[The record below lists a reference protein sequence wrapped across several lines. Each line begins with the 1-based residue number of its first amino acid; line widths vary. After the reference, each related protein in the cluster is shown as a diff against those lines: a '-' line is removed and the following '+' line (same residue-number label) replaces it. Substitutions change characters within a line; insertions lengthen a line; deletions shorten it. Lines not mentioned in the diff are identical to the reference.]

1 MYEQV
6 PVHQVINFL
15 THIYSLYRRDAGG
28 EKRRAREYRTCQ
40 ELLRR
45 TIDNLKRGK
54 SSLSPATLGELSRQ
68 AKLTIGSALSLVGYP
83 LDQLREV
90 EIRLN
95 GHRTRIIESYP
106 FDQDRKID
114 LPKVL
119 TNNAFGRTALLSEI
133 VRDWQTEIPIRVLRG
148 PAWRRKF
155 FYAQVGVEDL
165 GLSGIP
171 PGAFLAVEPISDHLQ
186 RWDDPFSMYFLQF
199 KNGYRCSRCVVSDG
213 KLTLLP
219 YSHRYFGRH
228 EFLYPHE
235 VRIVGQ
241 IRGFVAS
248 FPPSTFTP
256 VESRR
261 APSKTP
267 LIFPWEQP
275 SLNALLR
282 TESLRLGLDRQKVE
296 RANEVLKSL
305 LDITVS
311 ERTLRRY
318 HHGAETNPSAGVLVA
333 LCLIHSVRF
342 SDVLRL
348 VGLLRDESEY
358 FSLSTWLR
366 AATMDEL
373 RSVLHDAITP
383 TPSDAWD
390 YLMREWGAW
399 PTLISIII
407 PGLRKLENRILRIE
421 QDKLFPG
428 LPPSIRPGTF
438 ALIDELG
445 DLPDTGADRDKD
457 EWGRPIYALQ
467 HKQDILCGYLDRDEE
482 HFTLIP
488 HPRSRARRISF
499 LRRQVEIIGRLI
511 VVASPLA

>member
-6 PVHQVINFL
+6 PVHQVIKYL
-15 THIYSLYRRDAGG
+15 THIHGLYRRDAHAQ
-28 EKRRAREYRTCQ
+28 KYRTCQ

-45 TIDNLKRGK
+45 TIDNLKRGR

-68 AKLTIGSALSLVGYP
+68 AKLTIGGALCLVGYP

-114 LPKVL
+114 LPKIL

-133 VRDWQTEIPIRVLRG
+133 VRDWQTAISIRALRG
-148 PAWRRKF
+148 PAWRRRRF

-171 PGAFLAVEPISDHLQ
+171 PGAFLAVEPISGDQ
-186 RWDDPFSMYFLQF
+186 QKWDDILSVYFLQF

-228 EFLYPHE
+228 DFLYPEE
-235 VRIVGQ
+235 VRIVGRV
-241 IRGFVAS
+241 RGFVATI
-248 FPPSTFTP
+248 PPSTFAQA
-256 VESRR
+256 ESRP
-261 APSKTP
+261 APSKSP
-267 LIFPWEQP
+267 LILPWEQS
-275 SLNALLR
+275 SLSALLR
-282 TESLRLGLDRQKVE
+282 TEGLRLRLDRQKVE
-296 RANEVLKSL
+296 RANQGLKSL
-305 LDITVS
+305 LGITVS

-318 HHGAETNPSAGVLVA
+318 HHGAETRPSAGVLVA

-358 FSLSTWLR
+358 FSLSTWLQ

-383 TPSDAWD
+383 TPSAAWD

-407 PGLRKLENRILRIE
+407 PSLRKLENRILRIE

-511 VVASPLA
+511 AVASPLA

>member
-6 PVHQVINFL
+6 PVHLVIKYL
-15 THIYSLYRRDAGG
+15 THIYGLYRRDA
-28 EKRRAREYRTCQ
+28 RAHEYRTCQ

-45 TIDNLKRGK
+45 AIDSLKRGK

-68 AKLTIGSALSLVGYP
+68 ANLTIGGALSLVGYP
-83 LDQLREV
+83 LDQLHEV
-90 EIRLN
+90 EIHLN

-133 VRDWQTEIPIRVLRG
+133 VRDWQTEIPIRALRG
-148 PAWRRKF
+148 PTWRRRRL

-171 PGAFLAVEPISDHLQ
+171 PGAFLAVKPISDDQQ
-186 RWDDPFSMYFLQF
+186 RWDDPHSVYFLQF

-228 EFLYPHE
+228 EFLYPQE
-235 VRIVGQ
+235 VRIVGPV
-241 IRGFVAS
+241 RAFVATI
-248 FPPSTFTP
+248 PPRNVAP
-256 VESRR
+256 VESRPT
-261 APSKTP
+261 PSKSP
-267 LIFPWEQP
+267 LILPWEQP
-275 SLNALLR
+275 TLSALLR
-282 TESLRLGLDRQKVE
+282 TEGLRLRLDRQKVE
-296 RANEVLKSL
+296 RANDVLKSL
-305 LDITVS
+305 LGITIS

-318 HHGAETNPSAGVLVA
+318 HHGPAINPSVGILVA

-348 VGLLRDESEY
+348 VGLLRDESQY

-366 AATMDEL
+366 ATTLEEL
-373 RSVLHDAITP
+373 RSVLQDAVTP
-383 TPSDAWD
+383 APSGVWD

-399 PTLISIII
+399 PTLISTTI
-407 PGLRKLENRILRIE
+407 PSLRKLENRILRIE

-428 LPPSIRPGTF
+428 LSPLIRPGTF
-438 ALIDELG
+438 ALIDELR
-445 DLPDTGADRDKD
+445 DLPDISADRDKD
-457 EWGRPIYALQ
+457 EWDRTIYALQ
-467 HKQDILCGYLDRDEE
+467 HKQDILCGYLDRDDE

-488 HPRSRARRISF
+488 HPRSPARRISF
-499 LRRQVEIIGRLI
+499 LRRQVEIIGRFI
-511 VVASPLA
+511 AVASPLA